1 MGRRCTPPSW
11 AIATS
16 IPSSIWP
23 STPAPFLSACEGT
36 TKPAFT
42 LQRGCANIR
51 RSSAS
56 GTRNG
61 NSRKLTRPCVV
72 PGAGGKERY
81 ALLDHWIGGR
91 PASAAPPNAS
101 AELARRYLAAFGAA
115 TPADFATWS
124 GLAIGA
130 ARAAWDAIADEL
142 TEVTTSAGPSWI
154 LSRSANGPSRATPL
168 RLVGGFDTF
177 LLGYADRSLHVSPT
191 DARRINAGGGIIRPA
206 VVADGRVIGTWACR
220 RQRGDRIDVDPFR
233 PFTTDERSALEREAA
248 DVGRFLGTDPALT
261 VTGR

>member
-1 MGRRCTPPSW
+1 MRAVGDALAADGPLTRRELAERLAEHGVDPSGQ
-11 AIATS
+11 
-16 IPSSIWP
+16 
-23 STPAPFLSACEGT
+23 APIHV
-36 TKPAFT
+36 
-42 LQRGCANIR
+42 IR
-51 RSSAS
+51 RAALE
-56 GTRNG
+56 GQV
-61 NSRKLTRPCVV
+61 CVV

-91 PASAAPPNAS
+91 PASAAPPDAS

-261 VTGR
+261 VTGT